1 MKHNGWPGRSSNSHP
16 PGAPTLPVCR
26 DWFGGKHVVL
36 LNVQSEARRTC
47 IIGLEASLGPLN
59 VGDIQLGEWAAYD
72 VWAKTDGHV
81 ASFDGVQIIHVK
93 WNRDQP
99 EISTDVTHT

>member
-1 MKHNGWPGRSSNSHP
+1 MYRAKQDGNPDPRS
-16 PGAPTLPVCR
+16 LCR
-26 DWFGGKHVVL
+26 ATPNFTC
-36 LNVQSEARRTC
+36 RTC